1 MYIVVEAEQANNEYD
16 SKRVL
21 FDYTGR
27 VRLIFSKLLNIGIL
41 CFYRFKERERNI
53 RSLSQELLR
62 FRGASALQFSRF
74 LDLKWDFNVKFQNF
88 ANFQL
93 IFIFLARFSSNR

>member
-27 VRLIFSKLLNIGIL
+27 VRLIFPKLLNIEIM

-62 FRGASALQFSRF
+62 FRGASALQLDFQ
-74 LDLKWDFNVKFQNF
+74 DLKWDFNVKFQNF